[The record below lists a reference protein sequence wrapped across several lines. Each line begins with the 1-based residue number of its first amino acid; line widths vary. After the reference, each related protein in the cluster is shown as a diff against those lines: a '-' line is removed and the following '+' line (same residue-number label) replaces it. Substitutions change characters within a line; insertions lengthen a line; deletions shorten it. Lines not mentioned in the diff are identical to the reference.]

1 MTRLAQF
8 FWVLLL
14 FSCGGNSSEKS
25 ESGNILEDLTFTV
38 DTVVVNPGD
47 KIINL
52 SYGLGVSALSL
63 DRKYLYQLDPINMHI
78 NAINLDQL
86 VLDQQYP
93 FEEEGPNGIGPLIFE
108 MQIMDNEELYLCGY
122 DSYGLYTLQGEKVKT
137 FNLNEIEGIEGL
149 DNFTLGPRIKLSR
162 NGKFM
167 FSMPRDRVENT
178 IELAVIDL
186 ETKSGKLLK
195 IPAMEKALDYNLE
208 FRMGNT
214 TQFYGDVIS
223 ISLIEDLVFIS
234 NSANNKVYNYDYVK
248 DSLYLFD
255 FDFALVP
262 NEKDKPIK
270 KEVSSIEEFRIEE
283 QIALGQIYF
292 GNLLYDSGNNRFF
305 RFGRILGPKVG
316 ESQTREGE
324 YFLFVFD
331 KELKLIGEAKLEGLK
346 NIPSSAFFKDG
357 KLWSYVN
364 VEDELGFAVMDFKF

>member
-1 MTRLAQF
+1 MNLLALLF
-8 FWVLLL
+8 SLYLL
-14 FSCGGNSSEKS
+14 FSCGGNSSENS
-25 ESGNILEDLTFTV
+25 RTGNILENLSFTV
-38 DTVVVNPGD
+38 DTLLVNPGD

-63 DRKYLYQLDPINMHI
+63 DRKFLYQLDPINTHI
-78 NAINLDQL
+78 NAIDLDQL
-86 VLDQQYP
+86 ILDQQYP

-137 FNLNEIEGIEGL
+137 FDLNEIEGLEGL
-149 DNFTLGPRIKLSR
+149 DNFTLGPRLKLSR
-162 NGKFM
+162 DGKFM
-167 FSMPRDRVENT
+167 FSMPRDRMENT

-186 ETKSGKLLK
+186 ENKSGKLLK

-255 FDFALVP
+255 YDFALVP

-270 KEVSSIEEFRIEE
+270 KEVSSIDEFRVEE

-292 GNLLYDSGNNRFF
+292 GNLLFDSDKNRFF

-316 ESQTREGE
+316 ESQTRAGE

-346 NIPSSAFFKDG
+346 NIPYSAFFKDG

-364 VEDELGFAVMDFKF
+364 VEDELGFAVFTFNF